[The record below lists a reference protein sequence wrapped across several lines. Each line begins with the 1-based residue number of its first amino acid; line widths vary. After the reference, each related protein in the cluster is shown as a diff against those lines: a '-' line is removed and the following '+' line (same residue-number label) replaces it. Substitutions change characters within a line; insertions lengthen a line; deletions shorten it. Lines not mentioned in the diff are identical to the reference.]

1 MPEAEKSVYQI
12 FLEGLEGILP
22 QKEFEDAKKM
32 VVDQAFEDV
41 FRNDKKG
48 QINWKRSG
56 PNLDEYTAETWIT
69 NANGL
74 LTFINI
80 YLTIEEVIHHLH
92 NSYRCVSLFLA
103 SKSNA
108 PFLCGDNKEV
118 RALYEKLTGKKYS
131 AKL

>member
-1 MPEAEKSVYQI
+1 MSEAEKSVYQI

-22 QKEFEDAKKM
+22 QKEFEAAKKK

-48 QINWKRSG
+48 LINWKRSG
-56 PNLDEYTAETWIT
+56 PNLDEYTAETVIT
-69 NANGL
+69 NAKGIRV
-74 LTFINI
+74 TINI
-80 YLTIEEVIHHLH
+80 YLTIEEVILHLH
-92 NSYRCVSLFLA
+92 NSYRCVALFLA

-108 PFLCGDNKEV
+108 PSLYSENEEV
-118 RALYEKLTGKKYS
+118 RALYEKLTEKKFS